1 MTTSP
6 NDPAPT
12 PAPAPTT
19 PPTPDPQQ
27 QMATTMEKFVAAFI
41 AEFSETPKP
50 AALTD
55 EWLVAYWTHGVAASA
70 LAPADCVAKATA
82 ILTAYRKKYP
92 LPAA

>member
-12 PAPAPTT
+12 TTEPAPTT

-50 AALTD
+50 AALSD
-55 EWLVAYWTHGVAASA
+55 EYLAAWFTASQVDGTRTPGDMVSRAAATLVEHRKRYPKAA
-70 LAPADCVAKATA
+70 
-82 ILTAYRKKYP
+82 
-92 LPAA
+92 

>member
-27 QMATTMEKFVAAFI
+27 QMAATMEKFVAAFI
-41 AEFSETPKP
+41 AEFSEPPKP
-50 AALTD
+50 AALSD
-55 EWLVAYWTHGVAASA
+55 EYLAAWFTAAQVDGTRTPGDMVSRAAATLVEHRKRYPKAA
-70 LAPADCVAKATA
+70 
-82 ILTAYRKKYP
+82 
-92 LPAA
+92 